1 MTGVNGFLIAH
12 VGSLYHIAQK
22 SLLVSFVSRCKRD
35 SKMNF

>member
-22 SLLVSFVSRCKRD
+22 SLLVSCVFE
-35 SKMNF
+35 M